1 MTRPLLQRPK
11 LNALGRIRIKLG
23 DPAANSSTMELDAH
37 PTADP
42 QVVLVGCVRPELGD
56 EIVKSAI
63 DRRDVRANPN
73 DRR

>member
-1 MTRPLLQRPK
+1 
-11 LNALGRIRIKLG
+11 
-23 DPAANSSTMELDAH
+23 MELDAH